1 MVGLGTYGYAA
12 PTMTKKISAHYDVPE
27 GVEIRGRYSEDFAK
41 ILNRDA
47 LQFVADLQREFRNR
61 IKYAMECRREAKR
74 RYNEGALPGFDA
86 ATRYI
91 REGEWTCA
99 LVPPPVADRRV
110 EITGP
115 VERKM
120 IINALNSG
128 AKVFMAD
135 FEDALSPSWENLM
148 SGQVNLKD
156 AVNGTISF
164 HDKARNRAYKLNE
177 QTAKLFVRPRG
188 WHLPEAHIL
197 IDGEPATGC
206 LVDFG
211 LYFYHNYAAFR
222 SNQGEGFGPFF
233 YLPKMEHSREAKIW
247 NCVFEKAEKMAG
259 IERGSIRA
267 TVLIETLP
275 AVFQMDE
282 IIYELRDHSVGL
294 NCGRWDYIFSYV
306 KTFQG
311 HPDRLLPDRVQV
323 GMTQHF
329 MKCYSD
335 LLIRTCHRRGV
346 HAMGGM
352 AAQIPIRDDPAAN
365 EAALEL
371 VRKDKLREVRAGHD
385 GTWAAHPGLIPTCM
399 EAFNNNMG
407 NAPNQIQTTKR
418 EDAGNITG
426 EDLLQKPRGVRTLE
440 GLRLNTRVG
449 IQYLAAWF
457 TGSGSVPLYNLME
470 DAATAEISRVQNW
483 QWLKYEAELDG
494 DGLGVKVSRELFG
507 RVVDEEMARIEREV
521 GKEKFRKGMYQEA
534 CKMFI
539 RQCTASTLDD
549 FLTLDAYNSIVMHHP
564 KGSSRL

>member
-1 MVGLGTYGYAA
+1 MDHRTH
-12 PTMTKKISAHYDVPE
+12 PPSAVTESYYDVPD
-27 GVEIRGRYSEDFAK
+27 GVDILGRYDEEFAI
-41 ILNRDA
+41 ILKKDA
-47 LQFVADLQREFRNR
+47 LKFVADLQREFRSD
-61 IKYAMECRREAKR
+61 IKYALEKRKEAKK
-74 RYNEGALPGFDA
+74 RYNEGALPGFDP
-86 ATRYI
+86 ATSHI
-91 REGEWTCA
+91 REEEWVCA
-99 LVPPPVADRRV
+99 PVPPAAADRKV

-115 VERKM
+115 VDRKM
-120 IINALNSG
+120 VINALNSG

-156 AVNGTISF
+156 ALDGTISF
-164 HDKARNRAYKLNE
+164 HDKVRNKVYKLNE

-211 LYFYHNYAAFR
+211 LYFYHNYSAFR
-222 SNQGEGFGPFF
+222 RTQGAGFGPFF
-233 YLPKMEHSREAKIW
+233 YLPKMEHPREAKIW
-247 NCVFEKAEKMAG
+247 NSVFEKAENVAG

-275 AVFQMDE
+275 AVFQMNE
-282 IIYELRDHSVGL
+282 ILYELKDHSVGL

-306 KTFQG
+306 KTFQA

-329 MKCYSD
+329 MKSYSD

-352 AAQIPIRDDPAAN
+352 AAQIPIKDDPVAN

-371 VRKDKLREVRAGHD
+371 VRKDKLREVKAGHD
-385 GTWAAHPGLIPTCM
+385 RTWAAHPGLIPACM
-399 EAFNNNMG
+399 EVFNNIMS
-407 NAPNQIQTTKR
+407 NAPHQIETVKR
-418 EDAGNITG
+418 EDAANITE
-426 EDLLQKPRGVRTLE
+426 EDLLQIPVGVRTEE

-449 IQYLAAWF
+449 IQYLAAWLS
-457 TGSGSVPLYNLME
+457 GSGCVPLYNLME

-483 QWLKYEAELDG
+483 QWLKYEVELNG
-494 DGLGVKVSRELFG
+494 DGVGEKVNKELFD
-507 RVVDEEMARIEREV
+507 RVVEEEMGRIEKEV
-521 GKEKFRKGMYQEA
+521 GTEKFEKGNYKEA
-534 CKMFI
+534 CKIFA
-539 RQCTASTLDD
+539 RQCTSPELDD
-549 FLTLDAYNSIVMHHP
+549 FLTLEAYDYIVLHRP
-564 KGSSRL
+564 KEGTFKTLN